1 MYENGQGVPQD
12 YKTAVKWYS
21 LAAEQGHGSAQSNLG
36 SMYYKGDSVPQ
47 DYVRALMWCNIAA
60 SSADIHAL
68 GEIRNRFLKSAAS
81 VGFVDGGREGLGTLM
96 QRGRSPER
104 LLPPMP
110 VPVDGTLL
118 CGAPTTLRLS
128 TGFNAGVTI
137 PLSPTKKH
145 VESNVD

>member
-68 GEIRNRFLKSAAS
+68 GEIRNRFLKSAARL
-81 VGFVDGGREGLGTLM
+81 GFLGG
-96 QRGRSPER
+96 QRKARDTDAERPESR
-104 LLPPMP
+104 KVATPHAGPSRWDPFMWGS
-110 VPVDGTLL
+110 DH
-118 CGAPTTLRLS
+118 PT
-128 TGFNAGVTI
+128 A
-137 PLSPTKKH
+137 
-145 VESNVD
+145 